1 MELLIATH
9 EGLASG
15 LVSAHDMLV
24 GKNDQIMTIELN
36 DSGIRDFRRRF
47 AELMDRH
54 QSGQVL
60 ILTDLRN
67 GTPHLVAKEYEEA
80 HPDSVRVVSGANLP
94 MVLELGHNLISANL
108 DDVAR
113 RAIQVGRGDIAVDKM
128 QLAYRKDGISTVY
141 FFAKKCLILVK
152 IFSGF

>member
-1 MELLIATH
+1 
-9 EGLASG
+9 
-15 LVSAHDMLV
+15 
-24 GKNDQIMTIELN
+24 MTIELN

-60 ILTDLRN
+60 ILTDLIN

-113 RAIQVGRGDIAVDKM
+113 RAIQVGRGDIEVDKM
-128 QLAYRKDGISTVY
+128 QLA
-141 FFAKKCLILVK
+141 
-152 IFSGF
+152 

>member
-15 LVSAHDMLV
+15 LVSAHDMLA

-94 MVLELGHNLISANL
+94 MVLELGHNLTNMFF
-108 DDVAR
+108 
-113 RAIQVGRGDIAVDKM
+113 IAM
-128 QLAYRKDGISTVY
+128 NR
-141 FFAKKCLILVK
+141 
-152 IFSGF
+152 

>member
-15 LVSAHDMLV
+15 LVSAHDMLA

-36 DSGIRDFRRRF
+36 DSGIRDFRKRF
-47 AELMDRH
+47 AQLMDRH
-54 QSGQVL
+54 QSGRVL

-80 HPDSVRVVSGANLP
+80 HPDSVRVVSGVNLP
-94 MVLELGHNLISANL
+94 MVLELGHNLISADLNE
-108 DDVAR
+108 AAQK
-113 RAIQVGRGDIAVDKM
+113 AIQVGRGDIDVDNLQM
-128 QLAYRKDGISTVY
+128 A
-141 FFAKKCLILVK
+141 
-152 IFSGF
+152 

>member
-94 MVLELGHNLISANL
+94 MVLELGHNLMKN
-108 DDVAR
+108 AR
-113 RAIQVGRGDIAVDKM
+113 KSPYFNAGMDRAK
-128 QLAYRKDGISTVY
+128 LT
-141 FFAKKCLILVK
+141 
-152 IFSGF
+152 

>member
-1 MELLIATH
+1 MQLTK
-9 EGLASG
+9 
-15 LVSAHDMLV
+15 DMLV

-94 MVLELGHNLISANL
+94 MVLELGHNLISADL
-108 DDVAR
+108 DDAAR
-113 RAIQVGRGDIAVDKM
+113 RAIQVGRGDIDVDKNM
-128 QLAYRKDGISTVY
+128 QMA
-141 FFAKKCLILVK
+141 
-152 IFSGF
+152 

>member
-113 RAIQVGRGDIAVDKM
+113 RAIQVVAATSKLIKCNWH
-128 QLAYRKDGISTVY
+128 KEKTV
-141 FFAKKCLILVK
+141 FLPSIFAKKCLILVK
-152 IFSGF
+152 IFSGFD

>member
-15 LVSAHDMLV
+15 LVSAHDMLA

-36 DSGIRDFRRRF
+36 DSGIIDFRKRF
-47 AELMDRH
+47 AELMDRY

-80 HPDSVRVVSGANLP
+80 HPDSVRVVSGVNLP
-94 MVLELGHNLISANL
+94 MVLELGHHLLGSNLNDAA
-108 DDVAR
+108 DM
-113 RAIQVGRGDIAVDKM
+113 AIRVGRGDIDVDKM
-128 QLAYRKDGISTVY
+128 QMA
-141 FFAKKCLILVK
+141 
-152 IFSGF
+152 

>member
-15 LVSAHDMLV
+15 LVSAHDMLA
-24 GKNDQIMTIELN
+24 GENDQIMTIELN
-36 DSGIRDFRRRF
+36 DSGIRDFRKRF
-47 AELMDRH
+47 AQLMERH
-54 QSGQVL
+54 QHGRVL

-94 MVLELGHNLISANL
+94 MVLALSHNLISADLN
-108 DDVAR
+108 DVAQK
-113 RAIQVGRGDIAVDKM
+113 AISVGRGDIDVDNM
-128 QLAYRKDGISTVY
+128 QMA
-141 FFAKKCLILVK
+141 
-152 IFSGF
+152 

>member
-15 LVSAHDMLV
+15 LVSAHDMLT
-24 GKNDQIMTIELN
+24 GENDQIMTIELN
-36 DSGIRDFRRRF
+36 DSGIRDFRKRF
-47 AELMDRH
+47 AQLMERH
-54 QSGQVL
+54 QHGRVL

-94 MVLELGHNLISANL
+94 MVLALSHNLISADLN
-108 DDVAR
+108 DAAQK
-113 RAIQVGRGDIAVDKM
+113 AISVGRGDIDVDNM
-128 QLAYRKDGISTVY
+128 QMA
-141 FFAKKCLILVK
+141 
-152 IFSGF
+152 

>member
-1 MELLIATH
+1 
-9 EGLASG
+9 
-15 LVSAHDMLV
+15 MLV

-60 ILTDLRN
+60 ILTDLIN

-94 MVLELGHNLISANL
+94 MVLELGYNLISANL

-113 RAIQVGRGDIAVDKM
+113 RAIQVGRGDIEVDKM
-128 QLAYRKDGISTVY
+128 QLA
-141 FFAKKCLILVK
+141 
-152 IFSGF
+152 